1 MIKNYLTI
9 AWRNLLRHKTFS
21 FINIAGLAI
30 GIAAC
35 IIIFLYVHHEL
46 SFDQYNTK
54 VDRIIRIAAT
64 VHAPESDIVMATAP
78 KPLADVLKRGYPE
91 VEATVRLEQMHQVV
105 KFNNESYREDAF
117 YGADSSVFSVFSF
130 DFLEGTP
137 VTALQNPHSIV
148 LTKTIAEKYFGKE
161 PALGKTIVCNE
172 QNLMVTAVVKDRPAN
187 SDMEITALLSA
198 EFSKS
203 IDWLDF
209 DGYTFVLFRSKPN
222 LKNFARQL
230 TDISKRYVQPA
241 LNTIGAINYRM
252 LFSAEPLSEVH
263 FITGKVVDTPK
274 GNRQFSY
281 VFSILAVFILI
292 IALLNYINL
301 STAKSFERAKE
312 VGIRK
317 VSGAGRFQLL
327 RQFLFESFFLISIAW
342 VLAITFVRIS
352 LPFINQLL
360 QTTIVIN
367 WIHIVLFTG
376 AIFLVTLILAG
387 LYPAFV
393 LSSFLPVKVL
403 KGNWRNSVKGV
414 FLRKT
419 VTITQF
425 AIAAALI
432 MGTTVIYNQM
442 KFIRQ
447 KDLGYN
453 KEQLLAVYLPGDS
466 VSRHTVSAFQDALR
480 KRPEVK
486 DMTVGNR
493 ITEQGL
499 SMATTFA
506 EAEGKKRELMCNYY
520 FIDPHFLPVFQ
531 IKLKEG
537 RNLSDSFS
545 TDKKEGFLVNEA
557 FVKMMGWKSAIGKS
571 MEGFEHKG
579 KVVGVVKNFYYKSL
593 HNLVEPLVLICNTPV
608 NDYTTTIKIQARD
621 LPLVTA
627 TFKQYFP
634 SLPIDY
640 AFFDDIVNKRYE
652 KDRITMSLFNVF
664 TVLAIF
670 VSCLGLYGLV
680 ALIAAQ
686 RTKEIGIRKVLGAE
700 LGQLLSVMSKDFLRL
715 ICFALIIALPI
726 AGIVMNKW
734 LSSYAYHIYLSWWM
748 FLVPVLLVLLIAMLV
763 ISREI
768 IRTATANPVKSLRME

>member
-9 AWRNLLRHKTFS
+9 AWRNLLRRKTFS

-453 KEQLLAVYLPGDS
+453 KEQLLVVYLPGDS

-715 ICFALIIALPI
+715 MCFALIIALPI